1 LVLISHQNW
10 VQITLK
16 YMSYPER
23 KPIYETYEA
32 IVKKIIE
39 EKKFKDYAESSI
51 DELDASLLAGFKS
64 IRNKLIVN
72 KDWSPE

>member
-1 LVLISHQNW
+1 
-10 VQITLK
+10 
-16 YMSYPER
+16 MSYPER